1 MAGQRLRL
9 NAFVERIR
17 ASLFFIPMLT
27 VIGAVAA
34 GWAALALDQR
44 LDEQPGN
51 LPLSLVTTVDGARAL
66 LSTVAGATIAFAGI
80 AFSVSLLIIQQA
92 SSQYSPRVVHTL
104 FRDPFNKRVLGLVV
118 GTFTFCVIVL
128 RSVRA
133 PLEEGGV
140 PIIPNVSVVIA
151 MVLGIITILAI
162 VAFIDHSAHSMD
174 VSEILERVRLE
185 ATAHV
190 QERWC
195 DAEPADAPGD
205 PGPAAGEGPSPSV
218 TKIRFNRT
226 GWVQQ
231 INFEAIMDALDA
243 GADLR
248 LETWPGRYAIAGTV
262 MATIDPAPQDLEEL
276 QHIVNESIVA
286 GATRTMQQDAPYALR
301 QLADVAL
308 KALSPGIN
316 DPTTAQDAIFHLAAV
331 LSELLHR
338 DPPQPMVVER
348 DGARLIAAQQ
358 PTPENLVRLAFAETR
373 MAAAEQPAV
382 SIYLLEAIELVAE
395 TLVSSGLPDR
405 AAPLFAEAAKI
416 VDGTRAANLIS
427 TDRREVEDAYQR
439 RFGLTGPPR

>member
-1 MAGQRLRL
+1 
-9 NAFVERIR
+9 
-17 ASLFFIPMLT
+17 MLT

-34 GWAALALDQR
+34 GAAALALDRR

-51 LPLSLVTTVDGARAL
+51 LPVSLVTTVDGARAL
-66 LSTVAGATIAFAGI
+66 LSTIAGATIAFAGI

-140 PIIPNVSVVIA
+140 PIVPNVSVVIA
-151 MVLGIITILAI
+151 MVLGISTILAI

-185 ATAHV
+185 ATEHI
-190 QERWC
+190 QERWREV
-195 DAEPADAPGD
+195 EPADR
-205 PGPAAGEGPSPSV
+205 AGGTAKAVVPERSSGL
-218 TKIRFNRT
+218 TKVRFDRT

-231 INFEAIMDALDA
+231 VNFDAILDSLEP
-243 GADLR
+243 GATLR
-248 LETWPGRYAIAGTV
+248 LNTGPGRYAIAGTV
-262 MATIDPAPQDLEEL
+262 LATIDREPQDLDGIERT
-276 QHIVNESIVA
+276 INAAMAI

-301 QLADVAL
+301 QIADVAL

-331 LSELLHR
+331 LGELLRR
-338 DPPQPMVVER
+338 DPPQPLVTER
-348 DGARLIAAQQ
+348 DGACLIAAQQ
-358 PTPENLVRLAFAETR
+358 PTPHDLVRLAFAEVRRAST
-373 MAAAEQPAV
+373 EQPAV
-382 SIYLLEAIELVAE
+382 CIYLLEAMQLVSE
-395 TLVSSGLPDR
+395 TLVSNGMPDR
-405 AAPLFAEAAKI
+405 AAPVVAEAERI
-416 VDGTRAANLIS
+416 VEGCRAANLIP
-427 TDRREVEDAYQR
+427 TDRREIEDAYR
-439 RFGLTGPPR
+439 HRFEDTSPQT